1 MSLWDLLIVV
11 SSSAF
16 VGGALAAARVTNGGV
31 RNYLVATIIGVLLAV
46 ANVWTWSKV
55 AGGVD
60 RHIKGLSKS
69 HQERYLRLLYV
80 AASMWILCGGAAGI
94 WIALRALRLF
104 S

>member
-31 RNYLVATIIGVLLAV
+31 RNYLVATITGVLLAI
-46 ANVWTWSKV
+46 ANAWTWSKV

-60 RHIKGLSKS
+60 RHIKGLSES
-69 HQERYLRLLYV
+69 DQERYLRLLYL
-80 AASMWILCGGAAGI
+80 AATIWILCAGAAGI
-94 WIALRALRLF
+94 WIALRVLRLV